1 MPANPVP
8 HRPDERL
15 DEFLL
20 AAATDHPDRPAVVE
34 YADGA
39 ARFTTFRE
47 LRAAAERY
55 AADLD
60 GYGLDAGDR
69 VMIVSDTS
77 AQAIALV
84 LACSSRGL
92 PFVPVSPET
101 PAERRATIVRLAEP
115 ALCLSAGTGETGET
129 AGTGGIADTAGTM
142 ESAST
147 TESAGTTGTTD
158 TDHGEAVGWGRFGP
172 AGITVSRPPAPRV
185 RHRRAVTPGDPA
197 YIIFTSGT
205 TGHPKGVVMSH
216 RAVVSFYRGMLGECF
231 VDVGDRVASTSP
243 LQFDFSLLDI
253 GLALGSGAAVVPVP
267 RALLRWPT
275 RFLKV
280 LRVTRATHVNGVPSI
295 WRQSLRHVPD
305 QVGALTDLRGV
316 LFCGEDFPLPELRH
330 LQRLRPTARLVN
342 CYGATES
349 MAASFAEVPNPLPD
363 DVSHLSIGHGH
374 SGTDILLLDSGGLPV
389 TEVGAVGE
397 MYLRSPALMS
407 GYWGDAEATAATLV
421 ADPLEPRSGQLVLRT
436 GDFAYRAD
444 DGELRFCGRVDS
456 QVQIRGN
463 RVEPAELE
471 RRLLEYPGV
480 SEAAVVIVE
489 LAGHDCELAAFVV
502 LAAGAQPVEESA
514 LLSFCLTSMPAYMAP
529 GLIRI
534 MEVLPVNHHGKTDR
548 RRLLACLDGAPV

>member
-20 AAATDHPDRPAVVE
+20 AAATDHPDEPAVVE

-39 ARFTTFRE
+39 ARFTTYRE

-60 GYGLDAGDR
+60 GYGLDTGDR

-115 ALCLSAGTGETGET
+115 ALCLA
-129 AGTGGIADTAGTM
+129 AGTGGTAVTGGTAGVAGTGGV
-142 ESAST
+142 
-147 TESAGTTGTTD
+147 AGTTGTTGTTG
-158 TDHGEAVGWGRFGP
+158 TDDGEAVGWGRFGP
-172 AGITVSRPPAPRV
+172 EGITVPRPPVPRV

-216 RAVVSFYRGMLGECF
+216 RAVVSFYRGMLGERF
-231 VDVGDRVASTSP
+231 VAAGDRVASTSP

-267 RALLRWPT
+267 RDLLRWPT

-305 QVGALTDLRGV
+305 QVGALADLRGV
-316 LFCGEDFPLPELRH
+316 LFCGEDFPLAELRH

-374 SGTDILLLDSGGLPV
+374 SGTDILLLDSDGLPV
-389 TEVGAVGE
+389 TDVGDVGE

-436 GDFAYRAD
+436 GDLAYRAA

-480 SEAAVVIVE
+480 AEAAAVVVE
-489 LAGHDCELAAFVV
+489 SEGHDCELAAFVV
-502 LAAGAQPVEESA
+502 LAKSSPHVEEST
-514 LLSFCLTSMPAYMAP
+514 LLAFCLTSMPAYMAP

-534 MEVLPVNHHGKTDR
+534 MEALPVNHHGKTDR
-548 RRLLACLDGAPV
+548 RRLLAGLDGARV